1 MIFGKNKFNFTFI
14 GAGSMAFTCKLV
26 VDIVREE
33 CIHGGELRL
42 VDLDAQKLQL
52 ASEAVSKI
60 VDDVRKETGKDFTV
74 KTYTDFHPALVDMDF
89 IIFTFVT
96 GSYPSWHK
104 DIEICTR
111 HGVLQSV
118 GDTIGPGGISR
129 ALRNVPIVVE
139 IGHEMEKVC
148 PDAWAINYSNPEGA
162 IGLALEG
169 YTKVHTFSLCHGTP
183 DTIAALAREVFHVEP
198 SEVAYRAAGI
208 NHLTWITEMRINGED
223 MYPMLREK
231 LIETGYNK
239 KEPIS
244 FQLFDIFGLYPAPG
258 DRHVG
263 EFFPFYLK
271 EDMFKKY
278 DFTWKNNDFKA
289 NDQWRKEALE
299 RFEKLRSGEMHYTD
313 FGESGETATHF
324 IRALSQGETTKE
336 MANVQN
342 RGYIENVSDDIVVE
356 VPVFIDQFGLHP
368 QKIGRLPAAI
378 AAKCDALGREYR
390 LMVEAAVRCDKQLAL
405 QAMMLDPLMAHCD
418 EPELLLNDLLDAYR
432 DDLPEGWKKYL

>member
-26 VDIVREE
+26 VDVVREE

-42 VDLDAQKLQL
+42 VDIDPKKLEM
-52 ASEAVSKI
+52 AYEAVCK
-60 VDDVRKETGKDFTV
+60 VTQDVRAETGKDFVV
-74 KTYTDFHPALVDMDF
+74 KKYTDFHPALVDMDF

-96 GSYPSWHK
+96 GSYPSWRK
-104 DIEICTR
+104 DIEICTK
-111 HGVLQSV
+111 HGVMQSV

-139 IGHEMEKVC
+139 IGREMEKVC

-162 IGLALEG
+162 IGLALEA
-169 YTKVHTFSLCHGTP
+169 YTKVNTFSLCHGTP
-183 DTIAALAREVFHVEP
+183 DTISALAREVFHVEP
-198 SEVAYRAAGI
+198 SQIAYRAAGI
-208 NHLTWITEMRINGED
+208 NHLTWITQMSLNGQD
-223 MYPMLREK
+223 LYPILREK
-231 LIETGYNK
+231 LIESGYSK

-244 FQLFDIFGLYPAPG
+244 FQLFELFGLYPAPG
-258 DRHVG
+258 DRHVE

-271 EDMFKKY
+271 EDMLKKY
-278 DFTWKNNDFKA
+278 DFEWKNNDFKIIER
-289 NDQWRKEALE
+289 WRAEALE
-299 RFEKLRSGEMHYTD
+299 RFEKLRAGEMHYNE
-313 FGESGETATHF
+313 FGDSGETATHF
-324 IRALSQGETTKE
+324 IRALSQGGTAKE
-336 MANVQN
+336 MANVLN

-368 QKIGRLPAAI
+368 QKIGRLPDAI

-390 LMVEAAVRCDKQLAL
+390 LMVEAAVTCDKKLAL

-418 EPELLLNDLLDAYR
+418 EPELLLDDLLHAYS
-432 DDLPEGWKKYL
+432 DVLPAGWKNYL